1 MSDKA
6 IYTIELNDRLSPGLK
21 KAVSAS
27 MGLDKQ
33 MGKNRASMG
42 KSSKGLGMLSGAF
55 TKLAGPIA
63 LAAAA
68 MKAFNIASESVKIA
82 RTFETLENSIN
93 FASGSAQEGAKN
105 LKFLRDQA
113 KTLGLPLQESAEGFK
128 TLAASM
134 MGSKLQGDPTREIFK
149 SVSIAAS
156 AMGLSA
162 EDAKGTFLALGQIM
176 GKGKVQAEEL
186 RGQIGER
193 IPGAFNIA
201 AKAMGVTQAQLN
213 KLMDD
218 GKLVAEDFLPKFAKE
233 LKNTFAGALP
243 KAMNSSQAQLN
254 RFNNMWLTL
263 KLRLGRAVLPILN
276 KVMGSITKLM
286 DFLKIH
292 KAFII
297 SNIVNPLM
305 ELFNIYKNA
314 YREIFNELIG
324 GFSSSASAGD
334 MFRGIVIGIGKALK
348 FMIPIV
354 KVLAKVMS
362 FMWKTIIKA
371 WKFSAK
377 IAISIWKFAFAN
389 IALVVENI
397 RLRFLGLKD
406 IIQGALSLDKDQIA
420 KGVATYATAGKKAA
434 QTYTNIMN
442 KDITPNS
449 LFSAAANQIGL
460 AGAAANP
467 NKATGLEV
475 FNVFKSLARN
485 TPGAKGG
492 TSTTATGAG
501 GTKATSTSV
510 DGIKSGRPTHI
521 NIDIGKLIEN
531 MNITASNVDDLTGQ
545 IKDQVAQA
553 LFSAVN
559 NVNNIAGV

>member
-1 MSDKA
+1 
-6 IYTIELNDRLSPGLK
+6 
-21 KAVSAS
+21 
-27 MGLDKQ
+27 
-33 MGKNRASMG
+33 
-42 KSSKGLGMLSGAF
+42 
-55 TKLAGPIA
+55 
-63 LAAAA
+63 
-68 MKAFNIASESVKIA
+68 
-82 RTFETLENSIN
+82 
-93 FASGSAQEGAKN
+93 
-105 LKFLRDQA
+105 
-113 KTLGLPLQESAEGFK
+113 
-128 TLAASM
+128 M

-354 KVLAKVMS
+354 KVLTKVLTT
-362 FMWKTIIKA
+362 MWGVIIKA
-371 WKFSAK
+371 WRIGLK
-377 IAISIWKFAFAN
+377 ISLTIWKTLIGFITMVVTN
-389 IALVVENI
+389 IK
-397 RLRFLGLKD
+397 LRFLGLKD
-406 IIQGALSLDKDQIA
+406 IIQGALTLDKDQIA
-420 KGVATYATAGKKAA
+420 KGAKTFATAGLKAA
-434 QTYTNIMN
+434 QAFKNVMSKDTSFENLVNTTIN
-442 KDITPNS
+442 KTAI
-449 LFSAAANQIGL
+449 